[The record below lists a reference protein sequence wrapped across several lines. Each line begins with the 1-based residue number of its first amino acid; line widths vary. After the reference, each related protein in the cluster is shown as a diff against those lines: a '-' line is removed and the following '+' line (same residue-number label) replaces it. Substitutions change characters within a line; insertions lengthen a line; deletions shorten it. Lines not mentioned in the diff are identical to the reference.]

1 MGRKAICCVLIAAAL
16 CLGTATAFAEVFL
29 IEEPLIEPVLLEEA
43 PAAQEEIYPQD
54 MPGFEDESCDEEPKA
69 AEEASF
75 TFHTPED
82 MSIVFGAETQS
93 IGFVSVSEA
102 TGLREGQRI
111 VLYIESPAFVNLD
124 SPDETIPLS
133 ITDAEGNNVICLWD
147 ETMGERTVELFI
159 HISAEDW
166 ARAALGRYA
175 ATIDYRA
182 AVK

>member
-29 IEEPLIEPVLLEEA
+29 IEEPLIEPVLLEEE

-82 MSIVFGAETQS
+82 LSIVFGVESQS
-93 IGFVSVSEA
+93 IGFVSVSDV
-102 TGLREGQRI
+102 TDMPEGARI
-111 VLYIESPAFVNLD
+111 MLHIDDPAFVNLD
-124 SPDETIPLS
+124 DPDETIPLS
-133 ITDAEGNNVICLWD
+133 ITDAEGNNTICLWD
-147 ETMGERTVELFI
+147 EFTGERTVELFI
-159 HISAEDW
+159 HVSAEDW
-166 ARAALGRYA
+166 ARAALGGYA
-175 ATIDYRA
+175 ATINYRA
-182 AVK
+182 AVE

>member
-16 CLGTATAFAEVFL
+16 YLGLPEAFADDL
-29 IEEPLIEPVLLEEA
+29 LPEEPQIEPKLLEQV

-82 MSIVFGAETQS
+82 LSIVFGVESQS
-93 IGFVSVSEA
+93 IGFVSVSDV
-102 TGLREGQRI
+102 TDMPEGARI
-111 VLYIESPAFVNLD
+111 MLHIDDPAFVNMD
-124 SPDETIPLS
+124 DADETIPFS

-147 ETMGERTVELFI
+147 EFTGERTVELFI
-159 HISAEDW
+159 HVSAEDW
-166 ARAALGRYA
+166 ARAALGGYA
-175 ATIDYRA
+175 ATIGYRA
-182 AVK
+182 AVE